1 MLCGTTSTSGTVIV
15 SVSHNEHSTSTHDM
29 VLCSR
34 EGERERVRVEKRD
47 YSWMGSMKVVKSR
60 KKYEYA
66 LKFTDSRGIIEDIA
80 NKRARNSH
88 KYWIIHQVQC
98 IA

>member
-1 MLCGTTSTSGTVIV
+1 
-15 SVSHNEHSTSTHDM
+15 
-29 VLCSR
+29 
-34 EGERERVRVEKRD
+34 
-47 YSWMGSMKVVKSR
+47 MGSMKVVKSR
-60 KKYEYA
+60 KKYEFA